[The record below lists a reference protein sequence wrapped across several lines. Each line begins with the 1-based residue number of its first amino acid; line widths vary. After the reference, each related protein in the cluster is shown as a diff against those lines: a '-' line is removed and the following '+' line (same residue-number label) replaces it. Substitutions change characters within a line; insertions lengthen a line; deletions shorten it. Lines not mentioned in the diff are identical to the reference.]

1 MKDSII
7 LIIKGFFFGI
17 ANIIPGVS
25 GGTLA
30 MTLGV
35 YEELIETISHFFHD
49 WKKSIKFLFPFFFGA
64 GLSILLMSKV
74 ISYCLTH
81 FPLPTTLFFVG
92 LILGGIPLI
101 AKKVQGKKTN
111 LSCKLLFLLTF
122 GLIMVMTFLQPGNFE
137 VSLKNPSLIMY
148 GVLFLVGVIAA
159 ATMVI
164 PGVSGSFVLMILG
177 FYQPIV
183 GIISDLT
190 HLSHL
195 GSNLAILLP
204 FGLGVVLGIVL
215 VAKLI
220 EWLFHKYEVPTY
232 YAILGFV
239 VASIV
244 ALFAGVTFHNISL
257 LQVLLGMVCLIVA
270 FVIGYKLG
278 DE

>member
-7 LIIKGFFFGI
+7 LILKGFFFGI

-49 WKKSIKFLFPFFFGA
+49 WKKSIKFLFPFFLGA

-74 ISYCLTH
+74 ISYCLAH

-101 AKKVQGKKTN
+101 AKKVQGKKAN

-137 VSLKNPSLIMY
+137 VSLENPSLIMY
-148 GVLFLVGVIAA
+148 GLLFLVGVIAA

-190 HLSHL
+190 HVSHL